1 MTNSVAKIYIG
12 IDISKAKL
20 DVCFDDKKVEIFEN
34 SKNGCK
40 QLSKKLN
47 SFNQTAHVI
56 MEASGGYEKR
66 SHKILT
72 ESGVNVSIVNAK
84 LVRHFAKSKGI
95 QAKTD
100 KIDAIVIR
108 RFGIENNPKT
118 THLPSASR
126 YKLVILS
133 KRRDQLVKLRK
144 QELQHLEKSDT
155 EISKD
160 IEKMLAYID
169 KQIEKIDAK
178 IKDVLSD
185 DDFKDKAEII
195 ESFKGAGDNAVR
207 ILLSDLPE
215 LGTLDRK
222 EISMLVGL
230 APVARDSGTFK
241 GRRSI
246 YGGRARVRRALYL
259 CSLSATRYNPAIKEF
274 YDRLIAKGKLPK
286 VALIAC
292 AHKILIMLN
301 AMIKNNEKWEV
312 R

>member
-118 THLPSASR
+118 TYLPSASR
-126 YKLVILS
+126 YKLSILS
-133 KRRDQLVKLRK
+133 KRRDQLVKLRT

-155 EISKD
+155 QINKD
-160 IEKMLAYID
+160 IKKMLDYID

-178 IKDVLSD
+178 IKDVLDD

-195 ESFKGAGDNAVR
+195 QSFKGAGDNAVR